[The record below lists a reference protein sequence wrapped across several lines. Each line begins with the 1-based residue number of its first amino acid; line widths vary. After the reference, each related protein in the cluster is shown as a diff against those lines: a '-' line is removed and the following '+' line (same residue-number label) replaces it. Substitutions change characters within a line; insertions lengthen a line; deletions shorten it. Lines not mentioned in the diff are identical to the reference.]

1 MRQRRPANIWSL
13 CSARNRAPDAH
24 TGGPIHIHYIHDGPI
39 PSLAANA
46 VQVTKMCAAFQA
58 NGASV
63 TLTVPAGRV
72 ATNDEVKAEYQL
84 SSDLVVRRLRNIP
97 MPGSKLIFG
106 GMAVVGRWSSDAI
119 VFTRSVSVS
128 RMSTLFGMPTV
139 LELHGP
145 ISMLRDNRPARL
157 RRVASRPSFRLVVVI
172 SERLKQDYEATFPEL
187 RNRILVAPDGADPV
201 NGHPVDA
208 VPLTGSFRVGYLG
221 HLYPGKGMELIE
233 RLAPLRP
240 QMTFHIVGG
249 RPTDLSRWRE
259 RTIAI
264 PNIIYHGHVPHA
276 ETRRYLAS
284 MDVVLAPY
292 QRVVLGSGG
301 GGGAA
306 NLADWMSPLKIFEYM
321 AEGKAI
327 LSSDLPVLREVLVD
341 RGNALLR
348 GPEDIAGWADG
359 LSTLETD
366 ARLRARIGAQGKRDL
381 LERYTWNQRARAIMD
396 AVTGKTSQAGLRRC
410 S

>member
-1 MRQRRPANIWSL
+1 VSIWSL
-13 CSARNRAPDAH
+13 CFARDCAPDARREAH
-24 TGGPIHIHYIHDGPI
+24 IHIHYIHDGPI

-46 VQVTKMCAAFQA
+46 VQVAKMCAAFQA
-58 NGASV
+58 NGTSV

-72 ATNDEVKAEYQL
+72 ATDDELKAEYRL
-84 SSDLVVRRLRNIP
+84 TSDLTVRRLRSVP

-106 GMAVVGRWSSDAI
+106 ALAVVGQWSSDSI

-128 RMSTLFGMPTV
+128 RMSTLLGVPTI

-145 ISMLRDNRPARL
+145 ISMLRDVMPGRL

-172 SERLKQDYEATFPEL
+172 SERLKQDYEAGFPEL
-187 RNRILVAPDGADPV
+187 RDRILVAPDGADPV
-201 NGHPVDA
+201 NGHPADA
-208 VPLTGSFRVGYLG
+208 VPLAGSFRVGYLG

-233 RLAPLRP
+233 QLAPIRP
-240 QMTFHIVGG
+240 RMTFHIVGG
-249 RPTDLSRWRE
+249 RPADVSRWRE
-259 RTIAI
+259 RTRAV
-264 PNIIYHGHVPHA
+264 PNIVYHGHVPHA

-292 QRVVLGSGG
+292 QRVVVGSGG
-301 GGGAA
+301 GA

-341 RGNALLR
+341 RSNALLR
-348 GPEDIAGWADG
+348 GPEDVAGWADG
-359 LSTLETD
+359 LSALETD
-366 ARLRARIGAQGKRDL
+366 ARLRARIGAQGRNDL
-381 LERYTWNQRARAIMD
+381 LERYTWNQRARAILA
-396 AVTGKTSQAGLRRC
+396 AVSGDSSQAGLRRC